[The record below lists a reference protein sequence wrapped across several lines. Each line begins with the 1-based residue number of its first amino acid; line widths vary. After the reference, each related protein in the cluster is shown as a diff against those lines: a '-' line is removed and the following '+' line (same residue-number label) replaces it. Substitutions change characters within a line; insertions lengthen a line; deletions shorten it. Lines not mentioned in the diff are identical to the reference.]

1 MSQKREK
8 SRRKV
13 CDVKKKHYLCTIKT
27 SRSGAVV
34 ARWAHNPKVIGSN
47 PFSATTDSSDAWV
60 FFYGNMNLLK
70 TLLRFYKNWA
80 LPISMAMGVIVYFI
94 CVNTPF
100 LHRHAASINALV
112 GIAQPLLI
120 FGMLFITFSKLK
132 PSDLRPCRWHL
143 WILLIQVGMF
153 ALLAALLI
161 LFPQSPYRLLIE
173 SAMTCFICP
182 TACAAAVVC
191 AKLGGSAAHLTSY
204 ILLINFAAALF
215 IPLIVPLVNP
225 HEGETFI
232 STFLLVLR
240 HVCPTLIFPLL
251 LAWLIRYTM
260 PRLARRLQNTGDTA
274 FYLWTV
280 ALTMAIAVT
289 TRSIVHSSVP
299 LPMLIGIALV
309 ALVCCWAQF
318 FIGRRTGAPH
328 HDHIAAGQAMGQ
340 KNTVFAI
347 WMTYTFLTPVTAIA
361 GGFYSVWHNCFNSYQ
376 LYQHRKEKSVQ
387 QGK

>member
-1 MSQKREK
+1 
-8 SRRKV
+8 
-13 CDVKKKHYLCTIKT
+13 
-27 SRSGAVV
+27 
-34 ARWAHNPKVIGSN
+34 
-47 PFSATTDSSDAWV
+47 
-60 FFYGNMNLLK
+60 MNLLK

-94 CVNTPF
+94 CANTPF
-100 LHRHAASINALV
+100 LCHHATSINALV

-132 PSDLRPCRWHL
+132 PTDLRLCRWHL

-153 ALLAALLI
+153 SLLAVLLI
-161 LFPQSPYRLLIE
+161 IFPQSPHRLLIE

-232 STFLLVLR
+232 TTFLLVLR

-289 TRSIVHSSVP
+289 TRSIVNSSVP

-318 FIGRRTGAPH
+318 SIGRHIGDPH
-328 HDHIAAGQAMGQ
+328 HDRIAAGQAMGQ

-347 WMTYTFLTPVTAIA
+347 WMAYTFLTPVTAIA
-361 GGFYSVWHNCFNSYQ
+361 GGFYSVWHNIFNSYQ
-376 LYQHRKEKSVQ
+376 LYQHRKEKSRT
-387 QGK
+387 